1 MELVIGC
8 QTHRCMKTRCKK
20 NNEASCK
27 FDFPKLPSVN
37 TIISK
42 GRDCEDYKTMP
53 AKVKT
58 RIDDVYKL
66 VKNKLLENG
75 KEFCSL
81 HEFLKENG
89 ISAADY
95 DLCLLFHHKE
105 PTVILKRN
113 PNECWINSYN
123 PHSLKLLKSNQDISF
138 ALRMYGCICYL
149 LSYLCKAERN
159 VSKLMKEAMI
169 KENETASLL
178 SSMKNIWMNKREM
191 SYPEAIFHLLSL
203 PLLWKSRDV
212 VFLSTNYPEN
222 RIRLIKQN
230 KSEGDKQVFHDGI
243 IEYYQNRPMEKIFE
257 TMPLVTFASWYVHKC
272 VKSKL
277 SDQDGEE
284 TCENIE
290 NSKEIQLLNGKGFM
304 VKKFSKN
311 IIRLPK
317 LNLNEDFDESEQ
329 FFFSKLMTYVP
340 WRCDRLSDVKCGF
353 NTFKEC
359 YAHHA
364 ESIKLLMQEYEKGSD
379 AINDAFLQISEREPD
394 LDKNVTELQNGLEE
408 NIENNS
414 CFPTDEDATL
424 SDDDF
429 AINTNQTNS
438 SCQFEETIKRNS
450 LYYQEIRELNNEQLK
465 IFWHVLNWARQ
476 KRKNPIYPSLHLGI
490 IGGAGTGKTKVI
502 NILDRLIQ
510 REFTPSNPGTS
521 CVKISFT
528 GMASANIDGRTWH
541 SFLGLGKGHGKI
553 NGLKDM
559 KAVSKATTRDKLKSV
574 QVVIEDEM
582 SLESSQMDNYM
593 NDLLNHVFETPQA
606 KRNEVVYGDISMI
619 KVGDFMQLNMFGTP
633 LYENVST
640 TDDPYAKLRPNLWKQ
655 NFKCFELSQCMRQKE
670 EHFAN
675 ILKTARFM
683 SITTKV
689 DTDQLP
695 QDQKD
700 VLSFLHSK
708 VISKNHPNYPHFAL
722 HLFPTNVLV
731 NQHNEKMISH
741 LVEKFQIVAEDS
753 ERDETG
759 SFCICDIQ
767 KVKDDQGLPSILTV
781 GIGARAMITKN
792 ENVEDKIVNGTIG
805 TIVAID
811 KSSNEYITTIWLK
824 PDDNTVGHIKRKT
837 LNNNERQN
845 YPFAIPIKRV
855 NSNITVAKNS
865 TYKRKQFPLKLC
877 YAATI
882 HKYQGR
888 SLDEV
893 VIGGFN
899 GCQWR
904 PGMFYT
910 ALTRCRSAKGLYLD
924 GFNSK
929 ALISNFKGHQ
939 EIERIRKE
947 SMIEYDHP
955 RLSFFNLYPKEDW
968 VFISMQNVRSLQF
981 HLQDTLSDPILMSS
995 SIIAFTETCLQS
1007 NNWPGWSYFNEY
1019 TIYQKCRN
1027 DVPKDT
1033 NNSRRSGGVAVL
1045 VKKNMASEA
1054 EPSKND
1060 PCLEMTTLKSSLFS
1074 TTDPMTI
1081 SLIYKDQDMKKT
1093 TFLTKLENVF
1103 SNHQNHP
1110 AVVLGDFNIDMNK
1123 SDCLRN
1129 CAFKYGFA
1137 PLVNSETTINGS
1149 LLDQIFVND
1158 TVFFQ
1163 NAQIVT
1169 LQSYYSDHDLVIMC
1183 IPKTSTL
1190 NPNFPN
1196 F

>member
-1 MELVIGC
+1 MIKRCLSFPPKNIENLGEFICHTCLRNLKNNKMPMLAIANQLELKPLPQELTNLCELELHLLAYILPLSKIVGLRGGAYQGVKGESVYVPIEPNLIANTISTLPRKLTDPNLIPLKLKRRLRFHGYYMFQSIRKSNVEKGLDWLIANNPFYHRIKKDPVWFVVDNNHPNADSYNNLCVNIPQTHDVLPHETETNHALEEDEIDGKNLLFDSTFVDKIPTLPITDSKDSFSIAPGENQTPVSKITDNLDQLANPGVFPYGEMSFSLKREVPLSLRNYYKSLLQRQDSRCTKASFVFHAQNQVENRHMQSSINFQSKKQFSSHLTSEKEIKNAISNNKAWTVFKQVRTTPGYWETAKKDVLAMIQQLGPFTFWLTFSANDLNWITPIKQVAAHEGVILSDDDVDKMPYLDRIKLINKNPAAVTLYLYDIFRLFVFKFQIKTEVYGKIKDYVVKIEFQQRGTPHIHQFLWIENSVTYGVHSNQEVCNFIDKYIHCSIPENSDDKPLMELVIGC

-27 FDFPKLPSVN
+27 FDFPKLPSGN

-53 AKVKT
+53 ANVKT

-138 ALRMYGCICYL
+138 ALQMYGCICYL

-243 IEYYQNRPMEKIFE
+243 IEYYQNRPLEKVFE
-257 TMPLVTFASWYVHKC
+257 TMPLVTFASWYVRKC

-450 LYYQEIRELNNEQLK
+450 LYYQEIRE
-465 IFWHVLNWARQ
+465 
-476 KRKNPIYPSLHLGI
+476 
-490 IGGAGTGKTKVI
+490 
-502 NILDRLIQ
+502 
-510 REFTPSNPGTS
+510 
-521 CVKISFT
+521 KISFT

-553 NGLKDM
+553 NGLNDM

-640 TDDPYAKLRPNLWKQ
+640 TDDPYDA
-655 NFKCFELSQCMRQKE
+655 
-670 EHFAN
+670 
-675 ILKTARFM
+675 
-683 SITTKV
+683 
-689 DTDQLP
+689 
-695 QDQKD
+695 
-700 VLSFLHSK
+700 
-708 VISKNHPNYPHFAL
+708 
-722 HLFPTNVLV
+722 
-731 NQHNEKMISH
+731 
-741 LVEKFQIVAEDS
+741 
-753 ERDETG
+753 
-759 SFCICDIQ
+759 
-767 KVKDDQGLPSILTV
+767 
-781 GIGARAMITKN
+781 
-792 ENVEDKIVNGTIG
+792 
-805 TIVAID
+805 
-811 KSSNEYITTIWLK
+811 
-824 PDDNTVGHIKRKT
+824 
-837 LNNNERQN
+837 
-845 YPFAIPIKRV
+845 
-855 NSNITVAKNS
+855 
-865 TYKRKQFPLKLC
+865 
-877 YAATI
+877 
-882 HKYQGR
+882 
-888 SLDEV
+888 
-893 VIGGFN
+893 
-899 GCQWR
+899 
-904 PGMFYT
+904 
-910 ALTRCRSAKGLYLD
+910 
-924 GFNSK
+924 
-929 ALISNFKGHQ
+929 
-939 EIERIRKE
+939 
-947 SMIEYDHP
+947 
-955 RLSFFNLYPKEDW
+955 
-968 VFISMQNVRSLQF
+968 
-981 HLQDTLSDPILMSS
+981 
-995 SIIAFTETCLQS
+995 
-1007 NNWPGWSYFNEY
+1007 
-1019 TIYQKCRN
+1019 
-1027 DVPKDT
+1027 
-1033 NNSRRSGGVAVL
+1033 
-1045 VKKNMASEA
+1045 
-1054 EPSKND
+1054 
-1060 PCLEMTTLKSSLFS
+1060 
-1074 TTDPMTI
+1074 
-1081 SLIYKDQDMKKT
+1081 
-1093 TFLTKLENVF
+1093 
-1103 SNHQNHP
+1103 
-1110 AVVLGDFNIDMNK
+1110 
-1123 SDCLRN
+1123 
-1129 CAFKYGFA
+1129 
-1137 PLVNSETTINGS
+1137 
-1149 LLDQIFVND
+1149 
-1158 TVFFQ
+1158 
-1163 NAQIVT
+1163 
-1169 LQSYYSDHDLVIMC
+1169 
-1183 IPKTSTL
+1183 
-1190 NPNFPN
+1190 
-1196 F
+1196 